1 VTASSWGRG
10 CNQHADSIWREA
22 DGERVDFVGDLIAAT
37 MEAAS
42 AALLAVDDLRRA
54 VASRRAVPGAEIWTD
69 G

>member
-1 VTASSWGRG
+1 
-10 CNQHADSIWREA
+10 
-22 DGERVDFVGDLIAAT
+22 

-54 VASRRAVPGAEIWTD
+54 MVSRSTVPSGERWTD